1 MVCRV
6 TSFVRI
12 DSQYLAAVTT
22 QHPCPSDPE
31 KKKKAYMQ
39 GMGKKGWVI
48 GHVHLWQ
55 GLDEHPNA
63 AQWPGLARGEV
74 EHDLLLS
81 RMNSQLESCP
91 ASRNRCIRSTLGS
104 RRLSCTW

>member
-1 MVCRV
+1 MPSKPWIMVCRV

-31 KKKKAYMQ
+31 KKKAYMQ

-48 GHVHLWQ
+48 GLSTFGKDWMSTPMLHS
-55 GLDEHPNA
+55 
-63 AQWPGLARGEV
+63 GLAWREAR
-74 EHDLLLS
+74 S
-81 RMNSQLESCP
+81 SMISCYH
-91 ASRNRCIRSTLGS
+91 A
-104 RRLSCTW
+104 